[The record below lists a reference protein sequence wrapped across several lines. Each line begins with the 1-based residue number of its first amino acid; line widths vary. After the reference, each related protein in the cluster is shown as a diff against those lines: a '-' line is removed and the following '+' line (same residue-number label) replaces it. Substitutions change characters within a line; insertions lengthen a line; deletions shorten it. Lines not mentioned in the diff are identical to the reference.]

1 MSASGLATFRI
12 ASIRRNTGSKA
23 ASNCLSATALGY
35 DRDSLSMNS
44 KTKAAQG
51 ITRKFLANVV
61 PGLVKPIH
69 SLWNEVIGFLFLVLG
84 VLAIRPIWQAWRDED
99 FTKLALSGF
108 FSLVMISFGIHGFW
122 KARRISRS

>member
-1 MSASGLATFRI
+1 
-12 ASIRRNTGSKA
+12 
-23 ASNCLSATALGY
+23 
-35 DRDSLSMNS
+35 MNS

-84 VLAIRPIWQAWRDED
+84 VLAIRPIWQAWREED